1 MFLFKC
7 ARYDSPYEP
16 QTLSGYSGL
25 LWQVCNH
32 PFLVEGAT
40 NKIVGHRLADAAA
53 ADLPVDLPKW
63 LASRSLLQNE
73 GEDKKSSEEEID
85 GWPASQWQEAWQE
98 LLVRSSGKM
107 MLLDK
112 LLPAL
117 LENRSKVLIFSGMV
131 RMLDVLEDYLTMK

>member
-1 MFLFKC
+1 M
-7 ARYDSPYEP
+7 
-16 QTLSGYSGL
+16 
-25 LWQVCNH
+25 
-32 PFLVEGAT
+32 
-40 NKIVGHRLADAAA
+40 GHRLADAAA